1 MAKDKL
7 IFKQTKSYEEVVRL
21 LEAEL
26 PYISKYYFHED
37 AIEQALASFH
47 TQDEKTQAKIV
58 AFANH
63 VDKKMNFGGQAHK
76 NRFHKIPTILA
87 GAIYLDLYPEAV
99 EGLTPDEL
107 EILAKHS
114 ITLPLMFYKSAPMYY
129 TKELL
134 AVIYEKGEDFMYR
147 TGYMFLTEKYFDMKK
162 TPEEV
167 TAYFKEKSVK
177 ELTEESFEYERQ
189 IYKEA
194 EEEMAKHESGRLRL

>member
-47 TQDEKTQAKIV
+47 TPDEKTQAKIV

-134 AVIYEKGEDFMYR
+134 AVINEKGEDFMFKTDYI
-147 TGYMFLTEKYFDMKK
+147 YLTEKYFKMGK
-162 TPEEV
+162 TPTEV
-167 TAYFKEKSVK
+167 TEYFRKTPTE
-177 ELTEESFEYERQ
+177 ELTEEAFEYER
-189 IYKEA
+189 KMM
-194 EEEMAKHESGRLRL
+194 EEEMAKHESGGFRL

>member
-134 AVIYEKGEDFMYR
+134 AAIYQIGPDFMYR
-147 TGYMFLTEKYFDMKK
+147 SGYMFLTEKYFEQGK
-162 TPEEV
+162 TPEEI
-167 TAYFKEKSVK
+167 TEYFLSTNTKD
-177 ELTEESFEYERQ
+177 LLQESFDYERQ
-189 IYKEA
+189 IQLEY
-194 EEEMAKHESGRLRL
+194 EEEVAKHESGRI